1 MSVSAQAAWALL
13 VMLLVT
19 AEVTAGEIV
28 FKDGRH
34 LEGQL
39 AGDVLAVWTAS
50 GVIQV
55 TPEEVVA
62 FTESEVRLKDG
73 RVLRGTVARPRFRMA
88 TSPREL
94 SVDPVNLEVFRAARP
109 AGDGTLPATI
119 VPTAAPVASDGL
131 PTLAAYQRPDPLGTA
146 PDGGARL
153 EVVASE
159 TTLVRD
165 AYAAARPTGHV
176 TRGEQ
181 LVYLDQIDRRLRILG
196 MLVFDGG
203 HWIKVRT
210 PDGMEGW
217 LPAATV
223 RQVR

>member
-1 MSVSAQAAWALL
+1 MSASAQTAWALL

-19 AEVTAGEIV
+19 GEVTAGEIV

-34 LEGQL
+34 LDGQL

-55 TPEEVVA
+55 APEEVAVL
-62 FTESEVRLKDG
+62 TESEVRLKDG
-73 RVLRGTVARPRFRMA
+73 RILRGTVASPRFRTKTA
-88 TSPREL
+88 PGVL
-94 SVDPVNLEVFRAARP
+94 SVDLADLQVFRTAR
-109 AGDGTLPATI
+109 AT
-119 VPTAAPVASDGL
+119 SDGL
-131 PTLAAYQRPDPLGTA
+131 PTLAAYQRPDALGTA
-146 PDGGARL
+146 PDGGTPL

-159 TTLVRD
+159 TTLFRD
-165 AYAAARPTGHV
+165 AYAAARRTGRV

-223 RQVR
+223 RQIR